1 MKKIEIRQ
9 KKGIAGSLTNQKRTI
24 VALGLGR
31 PNYVAV
37 HNDTPAIRGMIQKV
51 QHLVEVREV
60 K

>member
-1 MKKIEIRQ
+1 MKKLEIRQ

-24 VALGLGR
+24 EALGLGR
-31 PNYVAV
+31 PNYVVV

-51 QHLVEVREV
+51 QHLVEVKEA